1 MEKEKL
7 LRYSM
12 ELEKGN
18 GGVMFESQYQIMNN
32 MTWQAF
38 ERNLCRLLT
47 YEGYDNVRL
56 VGQTG
61 DHGADVTGNKAGKKW
76 LFQAKHWKKPVG
88 LDVAQETINAVYEY
102 KADIPVIVSSNGFD
116 AAVKSYQSTLLARKI
131 PLQLWDSNT
140 LVSRTKRLPDKTYNT
155 KEPRDYQSPA
165 IDEIVNAYFAGDGNR
180 ALVVMATGLGKTFV
194 AAESVRRIRANNPC
208 KVLVCAHTNDL
219 VYQLEKAFWPFLKP
233 SEKTLIWNSYERP
246 TAEMLD
252 GADMTFACVDSVSG
266 WIEAGKEL
274 PDYGIL
280 LVDECHHVGSSMYDR
295 VFDALSAGKPG
306 GSFALG
312 LTATPWRPDE
322 TDLTQYFGEPRVT
335 IDMVTGL
342 NKGFLANV
350 DYRMYTDNIN
360 WDALQ
365 NVQGHSF
372 SPKQINRTLFINQW
386 DDSVVYTLRDAWSE
400 QPNPRAIVFCG
411 TIEHALIMRDKINTL
426 GFCKAEAIYSGNA
439 GNEYE
444 PLSQY
449 KRNRILS
456 DFSDGT
462 VNVVCVVDIF
472 NEGIDVPDVNILVF
486 QRVTHSRRIFIQQL
500 GRGLRISEGK
510 DKVIVLDF
518 VSDIRRFAAGIAL
531 KDAVTP
537 HDTQPVRID
546 IPNKVTFMKVG
557 GEDPES
563 ESFLRQWLDD
573 VAAIEDS
580 DEDASVLRFP
590 PLLQG
595 GKV

>member
-1 MEKEKL
+1 
-7 LRYSM
+7 
-12 ELEKGN
+12 
-18 GGVMFESQYQIMNN
+18 MFESQYQIMNN
-32 MTWQAF
+32 MTWQVF

>member
-1 MEKEKL
+1 
-7 LRYSM
+7 
-12 ELEKGN
+12 
-18 GGVMFESQYQIMNN
+18 MFESQYQIMNN

-47 YEGYDNVRL
+47 YEGYENVRL

-61 DHGADVTGNKAGKKW
+61 DHGADVTGNRAGKKW

-88 LDVAQETINAVYEY
+88 IDVTQETINAVYEY

-116 AAVKSYQSTLLARKI
+116 AVVRSYQITLLARKI

-140 LVSRTKRLPDKTYNT
+140 LVARARRLPDKTYNNR
-155 KEPRDYQSPA
+155 EPRDYQSPA
-165 IDEIVNAYFAGDGNR
+165 IDEIVNAYFSGEGNR
-180 ALVVMATGLGKTFV
+180 ILVVMATGLGKTFV
-194 AAESVRRIRANNPC
+194 AAESIRRIRANNPC

-219 VYQLEKAFWPFLKP
+219 VYQLEKAFWDFLKP
-233 SEKTLIWNSYERP
+233 SEKTLIWNSYEHP
-246 TAEMLD
+246 TPEMLD

-266 WIEAGKEL
+266 WIATGKEL
-274 PDYGIL
+274 PEYGIL
-280 LVDECHHVGSSMYDR
+280 LIDECHHVGSSMYDR
-295 VFDALSAGKPG
+295 VFDALRAGKLG

-360 WDALQ
+360 WDALK
-365 NVQGHSF
+365 NVQGYSF
-372 SPKQINRTLFINQW
+372 SPKQINKTLFINQW
-386 DDSVVYTLRDAWSE
+386 DDSVIYTLRDAWNE
-400 QPNPRAIVFCG
+400 QVNPRAIVFCG
-411 TIEHALIMRDKINTL
+411 TIEHALIMRDKINTI
-426 GFCKAEAIYSGNA
+426 GFCKAEAIYSGTS

-531 KDAVTP
+531 KDAVSP
-537 HDTQPVRID
+537 HTLQNVRID

-573 VAAIEDS
+573 VVAIENS
-580 DEDASVLRFP
+580 DKDASVLKFP

>member
-1 MEKEKL
+1 M
-7 LRYSM
+7 YTD
-12 ELEKGN
+12 
-18 GGVMFESQYQIMNN
+18 V
-32 MTWQAF
+32 WQAF

-56 VGQTG
+56 VGQTE
-61 DHGADVTGNKAGKKW
+61 DNGADVTGNKAGKKR
-76 LFQAKHWKKPVG
+76 LFQAKNWKKPVG
-88 LDVAQETINAVYEY
+88 RKVAKETINAVYEY

>member
-1 MEKEKL
+1 
-7 LRYSM
+7 
-12 ELEKGN
+12 
-18 GGVMFESQYQIMNN
+18 MFESQYQIMNN

-595 GKV
+595 GKA

>member
-1 MEKEKL
+1 
-7 LRYSM
+7 
-12 ELEKGN
+12 
-18 GGVMFESQYQIMNN
+18 MFESQYQIIND

-38 ERNLCRLLT
+38 ERNLCRLLI
-47 YEGYDNVRL
+47 YEGYENVRL
-56 VGQTG
+56 VGQSG
-61 DHGADVTGNKAGKKW
+61 DHGADVTANKAGKKW
-76 LFQAKHWKKPVG
+76 LFQAKHWKKPIG

-116 AAVKSYQSTLLARKI
+116 STVKEYQSTLLARKI

-140 LVSRTKRLPDKTYNT
+140 LVTRTKRLPDKTYNT
-155 KEPRDYQSPA
+155 KEPRDYQAPA
-165 IDEIVNAYFAGDGNR
+165 IDEIVNSYFIGNENKI
-180 ALVVMATGLGKTFV
+180 LVVMATGLGKTFV
-194 AAESVRRIRANNPC
+194 AAESVRRIRANIPC

-233 SEKTLIWNSYERP
+233 SEKTLIWNTYEHP
-246 TAEMLD
+246 TSDMLEQS
-252 GADMTFACVDSVSG
+252 DMTFACVDSVAG

-280 LVDECHHVGSSMYDR
+280 LVDECHHVGSSMYDQ
-295 VFDALSAGKPG
+295 VFDALRAGKTG
-306 GSFALG
+306 GAFALG

-322 TDLTQYFGEPRVT
+322 TDLTNYFGEPRVT
-335 IDMVTGL
+335 IDMITGL

-360 WDALQ
+360 WVALQ

-386 DDSVVYTLRDAWSE
+386 DDSVVYTLRNTWNE
-400 QPNPRAIVFCG
+400 QTDPRAIVFCG
-411 TIEHALIMRDKINTL
+411 TIEHALIMRDKINSL
-426 GFCKAEAIYSGNA
+426 GFCKAEAIYSGNS
-439 GNEYE
+439 GSGFE
-444 PLSQY
+444 PLTQY
-449 KRNRILS
+449 QRNRILS
-456 DFSDGT
+456 NFSDGT

-510 DKVIVLDF
+510 NKVIVLDF
-518 VSDIRRFAAGIAL
+518 VSDIRRFAAGIVL
-531 KDAVTP
+531 KDAI
-537 HDTQPVRID
+537 TQHGNQPIRID
-546 IPNKVTFMKVG
+546 LPNKVTFMKVG

-573 VAAIEDS
+573 VVAIEES
-580 DEDASVLRFP
+580 SEDASVLRFP
-590 PLLQG
+590 PLLPG

>member
-1 MEKEKL
+1 
-7 LRYSM
+7 
-12 ELEKGN
+12 
-18 GGVMFESQYQIMNN
+18 MFESQYQIMNN

-280 LVDECHHVGSSMYDR
+280 LVDDCHHVGSSMYDR
-295 VFDALSAGKPG
+295 VFEALSAGKPG

>member
-1 MEKEKL
+1 
-7 LRYSM
+7 
-12 ELEKGN
+12 
-18 GGVMFESQYQIMNN
+18 MFESQYQIMNN

-165 IDEIVNAYFAGDGNR
+165 MDEIVNAYFAGDGNR

>member
-1 MEKEKL
+1 
-7 LRYSM
+7 
-12 ELEKGN
+12 
-18 GGVMFESQYQIMNN
+18 MFESQYQIMNN

-76 LFQAKHWKKPVG
+76 LFQANHWKKPVG

>member
-1 MEKEKL
+1 
-7 LRYSM
+7 
-12 ELEKGN
+12 
-18 GGVMFESQYQIMNN
+18 MFESQYQIMNN

-486 QRVTHSRRIFIQQL
+486 LRVTHSRRIFIQQL

>member
-1 MEKEKL
+1 
-7 LRYSM
+7 
-12 ELEKGN
+12 
-18 GGVMFESQYQIMNN
+18 MFESQYQIMNN

-365 NVQGHSF
+365 NVQGDSF

>member
-1 MEKEKL
+1 
-7 LRYSM
+7 
-12 ELEKGN
+12 
-18 GGVMFESQYQIMNN
+18 MFESQYQIMNN

-165 IDEIVNAYFAGDGNR
+165 IDEIVNAYFAGDGIR

>member
-1 MEKEKL
+1 
-7 LRYSM
+7 
-12 ELEKGN
+12 
-18 GGVMFESQYQIMNN
+18 MFESQYQIMNN

-580 DEDASVLRFP
+580 DEEIGRAHV
-590 PLLQG
+590 
-595 GKV
+595 

>member
-1 MEKEKL
+1 
-7 LRYSM
+7 
-12 ELEKGN
+12 
-18 GGVMFESQYQIMNN
+18 MFESQYQIMNN

-246 TAEMLD
+246 TVEMLD

>member
-1 MEKEKL
+1 
-7 LRYSM
+7 
-12 ELEKGN
+12 
-18 GGVMFESQYQIMNN
+18 MFESQYQIMNN

-88 LDVAQETINAVYEY
+88 LDVAQKTINAVYEY

-233 SEKTLIWNSYERP
+233 SEKTLIWNSYESP

-590 PLLQG
+590 PLFQG

>member
-1 MEKEKL
+1 
-7 LRYSM
+7 
-12 ELEKGN
+12 
-18 GGVMFESQYQIMNN
+18 MFESQYQIMNN

-47 YEGYDNVRL
+47 YEGYENVRL

-88 LDVAQETINAVYEY
+88 MDVAQETINAVYEY

-116 AAVKSYQSTLLARKI
+116 SSVKGYQSTLLARKI

-140 LVSRTKRLPDKTYNT
+140 LVTRAGRLPNKIYNT
-155 KEPRDYQSPA
+155 REPRDYQAPA
-165 IDEIVNAYFAGDGNR
+165 IEEIVNSYYSGGNK

-194 AAESVRRIRANNPC
+194 AAESVRRIRMNNPC
-208 KVLVCAHTNDL
+208 RVLVCAHTNDL

-233 SEKTLIWNSYERP
+233 TEKTVIWNSYERP
-246 TAEMLD
+246 TLEMLENS
-252 GADMTFACVDSVSG
+252 DMTFACVDSVSG
-266 WIEAGKEL
+266 WIESGKEL

-295 VFDALSAGKPG
+295 VFNALMAGKSG
-306 GSFALG
+306 GTFALG

-322 TDLTQYFGEPRVT
+322 TDLTEYFGEPRVT

-386 DDSVVYTLRDAWSE
+386 DDSVVYTLRDAWGE
-400 QPNPRAIVFCG
+400 QNNPRAIVFCG

-426 GFCKAEAIYSGNA
+426 GFCKAEAIYSGNS

-444 PLSQY
+444 PMSQY
-449 KRNRILS
+449 KSNRILS
-456 DFSDGT
+456 DFSDGS

-500 GRGLRISEGK
+500 GRGLRISDGK

-537 HDTQPVRID
+537 HNTQSVRID

-573 VAAIEDS
+573 VVAIEES

-595 GKV
+595 GKL

>member
-1 MEKEKL
+1 
-7 LRYSM
+7 
-12 ELEKGN
+12 
-18 GGVMFESQYQIMNN
+18 MFESQYQIMNN

-47 YEGYDNVRL
+47 YEGYDNARL

>member
-1 MEKEKL
+1 
-7 LRYSM
+7 
-12 ELEKGN
+12 
-18 GGVMFESQYQIMNN
+18 MNN